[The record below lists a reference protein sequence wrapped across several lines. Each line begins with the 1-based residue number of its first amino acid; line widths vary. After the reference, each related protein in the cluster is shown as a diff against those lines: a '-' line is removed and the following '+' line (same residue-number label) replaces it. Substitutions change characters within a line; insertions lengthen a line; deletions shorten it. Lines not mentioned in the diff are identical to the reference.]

1 MAKDKIS
8 SLSSLSEKMTWAS
21 TRFKTNV
28 DVNYID
34 TGSIILNKLFGG
46 GLPLPTNIQIYSES
60 GYGKSTITLSIC
72 KSLCQQ
78 GHRVLYIDAEG
89 SINEN
94 LLRTMRIL
102 TDDENNLLYNAE
114 TNPDGLFVVIQ
125 ISYFEDIEEI
135 LETLIPRYDKDG
147 IPLDSD
153 FRLVVIDSVA
163 ALAPKEFKA
172 DSGEKL
178 SVTSPKPGI
187 IAKAMT
193 SFLRKFNG
201 YKTAFNL
208 TFIYINQL
216 RENLSMGYGNKY
228 EDAVPGGKAVKF
240 YSDIVVKLTSRGV
253 YKRKVITGAGEEQE
267 VATEREIG
275 ITTTKN
281 KITDGQVTLPLQ
293 VVFGKGISNLAAM
306 PYILKGKRVVNQDG
320 ELVNMI
326 EGSGAWFT
334 LSFIKENSPVS
345 IRCNG
350 ANKLKEAIRENY
362 RYIAGLI
369 TEEDFKALESIDGED
384 GNEFI

>member
-1 MAKDKIS
+1 
-8 SLSSLSEKMTWAS
+8 
-21 TRFKTNV
+21 
-28 DVNYID
+28 
-34 TGSIILNKLFGG
+34 
-46 GLPLPTNIQIYSES
+46 
-60 GYGKSTITLSIC
+60 
-72 KSLCQQ
+72 
-78 GHRVLYIDAEG
+78 
-89 SINEN
+89 
-94 LLRTMRIL
+94 
-102 TDDENNLLYNAE
+102 
-114 TNPDGLFVVIQ
+114 
-125 ISYFEDIEEI
+125 
-135 LETLIPRYDKDG
+135 
-147 IPLDSD
+147 
-153 FRLVVIDSVA
+153 
-163 ALAPKEFKA
+163 
-172 DSGEKL
+172 
-178 SVTSPKPGI
+178 
-187 IAKAMT
+187 
-193 SFLRKFNG
+193 
-201 YKTAFNL
+201 
-208 TFIYINQL
+208 
-216 RENLSMGYGNKY
+216 MGYGNKY

-350 ANKLKEAIRENY
+350 AGKLKEAIRENY
-362 RYIAGLI
+362 KYIAGLI